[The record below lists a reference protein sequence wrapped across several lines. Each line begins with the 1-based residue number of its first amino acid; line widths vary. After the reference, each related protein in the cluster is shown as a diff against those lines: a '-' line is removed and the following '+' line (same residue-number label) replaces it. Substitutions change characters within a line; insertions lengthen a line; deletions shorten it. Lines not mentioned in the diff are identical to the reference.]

1 VAVTA
6 AHAPQPAPD
15 IPIAAADTLR
25 ACLWV
30 AIGSCIRGHL
40 LFLLGLPV
48 VLAGFAVAWRSMWR
62 VGGEDT
68 SSIVHRHVLDRRMP
82 WLPSA
87 CLWLAVM
94 AFVGLVAPST
104 IGPLWYDIV
113 KRVYFLLGLA
123 AVGVFG
129 YGPARH
135 ARRAVTA
142 VIVAGTALHLVTL
155 FAVPDPKIDV
165 WIWTQ
170 TCIQALLGGVHPYT
184 VDGARVITN
193 VYHLGPTASLFP
205 YMPLTLVA
213 FAPAYVLFGDYRVLS
228 ALCVPATVALN
239 RATGRQLGL
248 DSRLIDATTLAFLLF
263 PRGAWLTC
271 FGWTEP
277 LLVVVLSAF
286 VYLATRAPGG
296 RAQAIAFLLLPALK
310 QYIVAP
316 VLLFL
321 AISRP
326 RASVAAV
333 ALTVAAATVVPFL
346 IWDWRPTIAGILAQ
360 MLSPAQPRMDSTSLV
375 ALVGLLTGVH
385 VTRWV
390 SVVVQFLVAG
400 MAYAR
405 LRDHGLGGL
414 LLASSLALHATFLT
428 GWQAFMNYY
437 YLVAEMLLLTAIVLA
452 AGRPSEAAAAR

>member
-6 AHAPQPAPD
+6 ARALEPAPD
-15 IPIAAADTLR
+15 IPIAAADSLR

-30 AIGSCIRGHL
+30 AIGSCIRGRL

-48 VLAGFAVAWRSMWR
+48 VLAGFAVAWRAMWR
-62 VGGEDT
+62 VAGEHE
-68 SSIVHRHVLDRRMP
+68 SSVVDHQIVDRRVS
-82 WLPSA
+82 WLPST

-94 AFVGLVAPST
+94 AFVGLAAPST
-104 IGPLWYDIV
+104 IGPLSYDIA

-123 AVGVFG
+123 AVSVF
-129 YGPARH
+129 RH
-135 ARRAVTA
+135 GTAKQTRRAVTA
-142 VIVAGTALHLVTL
+142 VIVAGTALHLVTPL
-155 FAVPDPKIDV
+155 AVPDPNIDV

-170 TCIQALLGGVHPYT
+170 SCIQALLRGVHPYT
-184 VDGARVITN
+184 VDARDLITN
-193 VYHLGPTASLFP
+193 VYHLGPTATVYP

-213 FAPAYVLFGDYRVLS
+213 FAPAYALFGDYRLLS

-239 RATGRQLGL
+239 RATGRQLCL
-248 DSRLIDATTLAFLLF
+248 DSRFIDATTLAFLLF

-277 LLVVVLSAF
+277 LLVVVVSGF

-296 RAQAIAFLLLPALK
+296 AGQAIAFLLLPALK

-326 RASVAAV
+326 RTSVVAV
-333 ALTVAAATVVPFL
+333 AVTVAAATVVPFL
-346 IWDWRPTIAGILAQ
+346 IWDWRPTIEGIVVQ
-360 MLSPAQPRMDSTSLV
+360 MMAPVQPRLDSTSLV
-375 ALVGLLTGVH
+375 ALVGLPIGIH

-400 MAYAR
+400 IAYTR

-414 LLASSLALHATFLT
+414 LLASSLAMYATFLT

-437 YLVAEMLLLTAIVLA
+437 YLVGEMLLLTAMVLA
-452 AGRPSEAAAAR
+452 AARPSEAAAAT

>member
-1 VAVTA
+1 
-6 AHAPQPAPD
+6 
-15 IPIAAADTLR
+15 
-25 ACLWV
+25 
-30 AIGSCIRGHL
+30 
-40 LFLLGLPV
+40 
-48 VLAGFAVAWRSMWR
+48 
-62 VGGEDT
+62 
-68 SSIVHRHVLDRRMP
+68 
-82 WLPSA
+82 
-87 CLWLAVM
+87 
-94 AFVGLVAPST
+94 
-104 IGPLWYDIV
+104 
-113 KRVYFLLGLA
+113 
-123 AVGVFG
+123 VFG

-296 RAQAIAFLLLPALK
+296 TAQAIAFLLLPALK

-414 LLASSLALHATFLT
+414 LLASSLALYATFLT

>member
-1 VAVTA
+1 MAVTA
-6 AHAPQPAPD
+6 ARTLEPAPD

-48 VLAGFAVAWRSMWR
+48 VLAGFAVAWRVMWR
-62 VGGEDT
+62 VGSEHT
-68 SSIVHRHVLDRRMP
+68 SSIVDRQIVDRRVP

-104 IGPLWYDIV
+104 IGPLWYDIA

-123 AVGVFG
+123 AVGVFR

-135 ARRAVTA
+135 TRRAVTG
-142 VIVAGTALHLVTL
+142 VIVAGTSLHLVTL
-155 FAVPDPKIDV
+155 FAVPEPNIDV

-170 TCIQALLGGVHPYT
+170 SCIQALLRGVHPYT
-184 VDGARVITN
+184 VDATDLITN
-193 VYHLGPTASLFP
+193 VYRLGSTATLYP

-213 FAPAYVLFGDYRVLS
+213 FAPSYVLFGDYRVLS
-228 ALCVPATVALN
+228 ALCVPATVVLN

-263 PRGAWLTC
+263 PRGTWLTC

-277 LLVVVLSAF
+277 LLVVVLSGF

-296 RAQAIAFLLLPALK
+296 AAQAIAFLLLPALK
-310 QYIVAP
+310 QYTVAP

-326 RASVAAV
+326 RTSVVAV
-333 ALTVAAATVVPFL
+333 AVTVAAATVVPFL
-346 IWDWRPTIAGILAQ
+346 IWDWQSTIEGIVVQ
-360 MLSPAQPRMDSTSLV
+360 IVSPAQPRLDSTSLV
-375 ALVGLLTGVH
+375 ALVGLSTGLY

-405 LRDHGLGGL
+405 LRDRGLGGL
-414 LLASSLALHATFLT
+414 LLASSLALYATFLT

-437 YLVAEMLLLTAIVLA
+437 YLVGEMLLLAAIVLA
-452 AGRPSEAAAAR
+452 AARPSEAAAAA